1 MYQSMGFLQMGI
13 EELEQTMHELCME
26 NPILEES
33 PVSKDKSINRNN
45 YGRIRTQS
53 GQDKDLPIPE
63 KVYYTLKMSLSEQ
76 LQLLPRSPEM
86 DFALNLLLVNL
97 DDKGFLPERIEETRE
112 WKQRPKVF
120 SDALSIL
127 QGLDPAGVC

>member
-97 DDKGFLPERIEETRE
+97 DDKGFLPGKDRRNPRMEAKT
-112 WKQRPKVF
+112 KSF
-120 SDALSIL
+120 F
-127 QGLDPAGVC
+127 

>member
-1 MYQSMGFLQMGI
+1 MELLLTKETRQILGQRMYQSMGFLQMGI

-63 KVYYTLKMSLSEQ
+63 KVYYTLKRSEEHTSE
-76 LQLLPRSPEM
+76 LQSHS
-86 DFALNLLLVNL
+86 FISYA
-97 DDKGFLPERIEETRE
+97 
-112 WKQRPKVF
+112 VF
-120 SDALSIL
+120 CLKK
-127 QGLDPAGVC
+127 